1 MCLRPRS
8 QTVPLAVE
16 QIILPALRTSG
27 GSLSV
32 LLLLLL
38 LLIVLAIPHGM
49 WDFSS
54 QPGFKTVSPA

>member
-38 LLIVLAIPHGM
+38 LIVLAIPHGM